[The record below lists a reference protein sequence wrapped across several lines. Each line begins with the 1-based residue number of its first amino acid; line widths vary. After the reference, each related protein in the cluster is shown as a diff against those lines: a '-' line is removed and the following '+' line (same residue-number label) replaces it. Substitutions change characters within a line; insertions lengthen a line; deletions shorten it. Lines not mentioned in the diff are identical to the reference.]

1 VTDYTLKLLKMIKIN
16 LNSLQFSHAPSS
28 TWYKKSKYITWE
40 YNTRN
45 NPMTFYIDG
54 DIFAGISDKNDGKLK
69 FLWGLESPQYNS
81 DFFNLVTN
89 NLDKVLETYEMIFTY
104 NDELIKLHPKFKWV
118 PGNGFWVETPK
129 IYDKT
134 KLVSMICSDKRFTE
148 LQRFRYNYAIKNKD
162 KLDIYGNINNHI
174 TLKEEGLIDYMFSV
188 CIENDECGTYFTEK
202 ILDCFATGTIPIYK
216 GTKNIVN
223 HFNQNGIIFLDD
235 ISLDDLTPEL
245 YFSKMDYIKE
255 NFEKVLQFNV
265 NEDWIYDKYLKNL

>member
-1 VTDYTLKLLKMIKIN
+1 MDYILKQIKMVKIN
-16 LNSLQFSHAPSS
+16 LNSSGFSHAPSS
-28 TWYKKSKYITWE
+28 TWYKNSKYITWE
-40 YNTRN
+40 YNTKN
-45 NPMTFYIDG
+45 NPITFYIDG

-81 DFFNLVTN
+81 DFFNLVIN
-89 NLDKVLETYEMIFTY
+89 NLDEVLETYEMIFTY
-104 NDELIKLHPKFKWV
+104 NDELVKLHPKFKWG
-118 PGNGFWVETPK
+118 PGNGFWVESPK
-129 IYDKT
+129 IYNKS

-148 LQRFRYNYAIKNKD
+148 LQKFRFNYAVTNKD
-162 KLDIYGNINNHI
+162 KLDLYGNINNHI

-188 CIENDECGTYFTEK
+188 CIENDMCDTYFTEK

-245 YFSKMDYIKE
+245 YYSKMDYIKE
-255 NFEKVLQFNV
+255 NFEKVLPFNV
-265 NEDWIYDKYLKNL
+265 NEDWLYDNYLKNI